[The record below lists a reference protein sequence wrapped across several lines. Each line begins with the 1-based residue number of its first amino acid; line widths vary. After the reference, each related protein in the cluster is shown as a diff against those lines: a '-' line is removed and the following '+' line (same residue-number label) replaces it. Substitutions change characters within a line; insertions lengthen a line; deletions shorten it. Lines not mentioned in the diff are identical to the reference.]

1 MLWAPFRF
9 SKLSKRASKGFC
21 SAPPLPSTDPYVGG
35 MTSPTATTWDPEAVI
50 PDNAVVVER
59 KFVLL
64 GVAPAVNGVAY
75 FRANP

>member
-1 MLWAPFRF
+1 
-9 SKLSKRASKGFC
+9 
-21 SAPPLPSTDPYVGG
+21 